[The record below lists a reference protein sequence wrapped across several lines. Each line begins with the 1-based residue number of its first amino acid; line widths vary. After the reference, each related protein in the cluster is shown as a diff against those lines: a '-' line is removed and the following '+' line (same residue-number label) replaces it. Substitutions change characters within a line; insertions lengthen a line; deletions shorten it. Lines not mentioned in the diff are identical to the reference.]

1 MLIDQVQVGVVF
13 GKSHFFLF
21 LQMRSYK
28 KNKSSHPCLQVGY
41 AISENITMNLMSKHE
56 INEVW
61 TSLKLNE
68 AGLIPTVAIDVKS
81 NEILMHAWM
90 NKEAFENTLTTGE
103 VTYYSRSRKK
113 LWVKGE
119 ESGNKQFLIEMK
131 LDCDK
136 DTLLLKVDQKGNACH
151 TGAHSCFDETLIWS
165 KNE

>member
-1 MLIDQVQVGVVF
+1 
-13 GKSHFFLF
+13 
-21 LQMRSYK
+21 
-28 KNKSSHPCLQVGY
+28 
-41 AISENITMNLMSKHE
+41 MNLMSKHE